1 MAIALKLLRN
11 TATYTNRAEAL
22 QKLKSKL
29 NGSTNQGEAMIATYV
44 NGDSEKIL
52 LGIKGVGNGYE
63 IFEGASFDEE
73 GNLLLPTTV
82 QEAIDKI
89 LATTV
94 TSVTKEGDYIT
105 VVDNDMSQDDNETI
119 SGKQLKLNYAS
130 QLDNDL
136 KVPDAVGD
144 IVANE
149 TVGTLKAKTYGELFD
164 MILFPIKY
172 PTVVEPSASISF
184 KNNFTSSGIYE
195 VGAVAPKVDNFNTA
209 LNRGVCTVAT
219 QNPKNRAGSLNVA
232 DSFIYYGGSEDN
244 KTLPEKIVLGVMQYN
259 YHAAY
264 NTGDELITSRAEKA
278 EHDING
284 NQITENPL
292 PAGSVNSNNLFIYG
306 TYPYFCNGQTAN
318 TTSIEG
324 SLPTVITPDTK
335 LPLIKWSDT
344 LIAAKFAS
352 EAATGIRLI
361 FDFPAA
367 KNVTKVEFMNT
378 VSGKWEIYSESNYK
392 FEATTAKSIQGVDVE
407 YKRLTTEGSFAG
419 ALQLRFTLS
428 NA

>member
-11 TATYTNRAEAL
+11 TTTYANRGEAL

-29 NGSTNQGEAMIATYV
+29 NGSTNQGEAMIATYTS
-44 NGDSEKIL
+44 GDTEKIL
-52 LGIKGVGNGYE
+52 LGITGIGNGYE

-73 GNLLLPTTV
+73 GNLLLPTAV
-82 QEAIDKI
+82 QEAINKI
-89 LATTV
+89 LANTV
-94 TSVTKEGDYIT
+94 TSITKEGDYIT
-105 VVDNDMSQDDNETI
+105 VVDNDAAIED
-119 SGKQLKLNYAS
+119 KQLKLNYAS
-130 QLDNDL
+130 HLNDAL

-149 TVGTLKAKTYGELFD
+149 TVGTLKNKTYGELFD

-172 PTVVEPSASISF
+172 PTVVEPSTSISF
-184 KNNFTSSGIYE
+184 KNGFSSNGIYE
-195 VGAVAPKVDNFNTA
+195 VGAVAPKVDNFNTV
-209 LNRGVCTVAT
+209 LNQGVCIVAT
-219 QNPKNRAGSLNVA
+219 QDNKNRAGSLNAA
-232 DSFIYYGGSEDN
+232 DSFIYYGGVENN

-264 NTGDELITSRAEKA
+264 NEGEMLITSRAEKA

-292 PAGSVNSNNLFIYG
+292 TAGSVNSKDLFIYG
-306 TYPYFCNGQTAN
+306 TYPCFCNGQNAN
-318 TTSIEG
+318 TSSAEG
-324 SLPTVITPDTK
+324 SLPTAVTPDTK

-367 KNVTKVEFMNT
+367 KNVAKVEFMNT
-378 VSGKWEIYSESNYK
+378 VSGKWETYSESNYK
-392 FEATTAKSIQGVDVE
+392 VEATAAKSVQGIDVE
-407 YKRLTTEGSFAG
+407 YKRLTTQGSLSG
-419 ALQLRFTLS
+419 ALQLRFTLV